1 MNEISQELDDYLDNK
16 ESVVDVTAS
25 VRTGRH
31 WRRRICGFR
40 RLPRL
45 LDVVVAESADS
56 DGGGPGGGGWCQVTG
71 PIRFHPK
78 NSHSLLPYAHGSVI
92 FFDGEPKE
100 GHCSSIVTW
109 RGSPLQASFS
119 NKYASLI

>member
-1 MNEISQELDDYLDNK
+1 MNHLRLSHINLETEHDAQWEFEKRKRREK
-16 ESVVDVTAS
+16 EE
-25 VRTGRH
+25 G
-31 WRRRICGFR
+31 
-40 RLPRL
+40 
-45 LDVVVAESADS
+45 SAKNHMR
-56 DGGGPGGGGWCQVTG
+56 VTG

-119 NKYASLI
+119 NRMLLLKRGMRCLLEITFVIGRSS